1 MISLFDILSKNLIT
15 LLNEGYD
22 HDVLISVGKNPNI
35 KEFKAHSNILKARS
49 PYFNRALSEN
59 WAHKKND
66 KILFNKPNIDP
77 TIFSLILK

>member
-1 MISLFDILSKNLIT
+1 MTFLDNLSKNLSS
-15 LLNEGYD
+15 LLDEGYD
-22 HDVLISVGKNPNI
+22 HNVLISVGKNPNI